1 MSTQTTTGYETTTT
15 GNNNWLRDNNWPSAG
30 AFERTTARTPLF
42 LKTSRYLLMC
52 MRSVWLNSEAA
63 NSGEGENKQGCF
75 LWHANNAAT
84 DFAWEMTAFG
94 A

>member
-1 MSTQTTTGYETTTT
+1 
-15 GNNNWLRDNNWPSAG
+15 
-30 AFERTTARTPLF
+30 
-42 LKTSRYLLMC
+42 MC
-52 MRSVWLNSEAA
+52 MRIVWLNSEAA

-84 DFAWEMTAFG
+84 DFAWEMTVFG